1 MYVVS
6 NVRHI
11 EWTSHLM
18 YATQNTRHIEYKE
31 QYVESRR
38 YHDGGDEG
46 LSGRSLTAHVW
57 RL

>member
-1 MYVVS
+1 MYVILNI

-11 EWTSHLM
+11 EYTSHKI
-18 YATQNTRHIEYKE
+18 QG

-46 LSGRSLTAHVW
+46 LSRRILTAHV
-57 RL
+57 